1 MSGLAALIRR
11 PYLAHC
17 QACVRSWPSAT
28 PEGARLLADD
38 HQARTRHPA
47 IVVLDDAPAGA
58 R

>member
-1 MSGLAALIRR
+1 MSNLATLIRR
-11 PYLAHC
+11 LYLAHC

-47 IVVLDDAPAGA
+47 IVVLEDPPAGP